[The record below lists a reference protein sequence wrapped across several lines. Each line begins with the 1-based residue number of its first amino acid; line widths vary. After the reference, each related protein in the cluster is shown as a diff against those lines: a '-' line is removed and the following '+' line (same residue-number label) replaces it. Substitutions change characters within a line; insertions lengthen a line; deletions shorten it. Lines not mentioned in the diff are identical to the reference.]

1 MNLKYK
7 QWIDGIIGRALASV
21 NVVLVRG
28 VGLMLRR
35 NHSIEKAPANI
46 LVIKMLGIGSV
57 LMAMDSLYSLKLKY
71 PNSRFILMSG
81 KGVAAGIAPL
91 NFFDEIWVHHDKN
104 VFSLIGSGVR
114 LLSKTWQLKK
124 LWVVDLEVYSVLTT
138 LFSAWTMAINR
149 FGFQL
154 NKVNFRNYLNTHNI
168 YFNQFVPVQNN
179 YFALVNEMGV
189 QEVSNYL
196 IPIEKENTAYLKNTI
211 AINNTCSELG
221 GNLRKL
227 ETIQLTQLI
236 EHISETSN
244 YDIVLTGAPV
254 DFDENE
260 KILQLLTD
268 EAKQKTKNIAGK
280 LSFEAYY
287 HFLFSNCIA
296 MISIDSAPLHI
307 ATKLGIPSFS
317 IWGPINPMQRIQKD
331 TKSKQHFLYLNKP
344 CSPCIHLSDIVPCKG
359 NNICMKDYTT
369 AFLCQEFDLFIESLP
384 HD

>member
-7 QWIDGIIGRALASV
+7 QWIDGFIGRALASV

-28 VGLMLRR
+28 VGLVLRR
-35 NHSIEKAPANI
+35 NHSIEKAPDHI

-57 LMAMDSLYSLKLKY
+57 LMAMDSLHSLKLKY
-71 PNSRFILMSG
+71 PGARFVLMCG

-91 NFFDEIWVHHDKN
+91 NFFDEIWVHDDKN
-104 VFSLIGSGVR
+104 IFRLMSSGFR

-124 LWVVDLEVYSVLTT
+124 LWVLDLEVYSVLTT

-154 NKVNFRNYLNTHNI
+154 NKVHFRNYLNTHNI
-168 YFNQFVPVQNN
+168 YFNQFVPVQEN
-179 YFALVNEMGV
+179 YFALVNVMGV
-189 QEVSNYL
+189 QKISNYL
-196 IPIEKENTAYLKNTI
+196 IPLKNSNSGEIKNTI

-227 ETIQLTQLI
+227 ETPKLVQMI
-236 EHISETSN
+236 EHICKN
-244 YDIVLTGAPV
+244 YTYELVLTGAPI
-254 DFDENE
+254 DFEENE
-260 KILQLLTD
+260 KIIQLLSSA
-268 EAKQKTKNIAGK
+268 AKLKTKNIAGK
-280 LSFEAYY
+280 MSFQAYY
-287 HFLFSNCIA
+287 HFLSQHCIA

-331 TKSKQHFLYLNKP
+331 TNIKQHFLYLNKP
-344 CSPCIHLSDIVPCKG
+344 CSPCIHLSDIVPCNG
-359 NNICMKDYTT
+359 NNICMKDYS
-369 AFLCQEFDLFIESLP
+369 ADHLCQEFDLFIESLK